1 MILKHFKKLFFRTT
15 TKPSLSWW
23 LKLNKVPIKFYKLL
37 IKWIQKICLHSENEK
52 NKVPCVNLNCVEIW
66 NNSKFLL
73 TRNIITY
80 LYKKYEIT
88 DWKKKEKWGKIFSD
102 SNRFFYN
109 DQLNTSSSL
118 Y

>member
-23 LKLNKVPIKFYKLL
+23 LKLNKVPIKFYKLPT
-37 IKWIQKICLHSENEK
+37 KWIQKICLHSENEK

-88 DWKKKEKWGKIFSD
+88 DWKKKKKWGKIFSD

-109 DQLNTSSSL
+109 DQLSTSSSL